1 MKATFALTVIA
12 DEADRVISNS
22 SVVADTPG
30 PEAGKHTVR
39 FATTPRMSSY
49 LVALVVGDF
58 DCIRGS
64 SEGVPHGVCGTPDR
78 IADGKLALRMSQDF
92 LKYYNNYFGAPYPFG
107 KLDHIGIPDFSA
119 GAMENSGAI
128 IYRDIYLLKDDR
140 TISPESEKSLAGIIS
155 HEIAH
160 MWFGDLVTMKW
171 WNDLWLNEGFAD
183 WIAPKPIRVMH
194 PEWNFEVDA
203 VEEIIGP
210 MRADSLQNTRPIQVD
225 VHSAEQA
232 DELFDSITYGKASAV
247 LGMVEA
253 YIGEENFQKGV
264 SRYIQNHAFSNA
276 TADDFATALARETE
290 VPVDDVLDSFVK
302 QPGVP
307 VIHVES
313 TCVNGKT
320 ILKTRQKRFF
330 LDPRLAN
337 RESDEV
343 WEIPLCMRAADSD
356 KTTCKIFG
364 DRKTT
369 FRIDGCGSP
378 TVLNARGKGYYIVAS
393 EIDDLRALTR
403 DRTGLSEA
411 EKVALVRDEW
421 FLVRAAHRPIKEYL
435 DLSAA
440 ILEKERSRGPI
451 VAVLENLSTVGR
463 WLPPAQRSSFRTWLQ
478 AELRPLLEEMGWKPT
493 PDESADRKSLR
504 AAVLKSLA
512 LDARDPEVLAEAR
525 KQAREYLAN
534 PSAIDT
540 SVLPSLLAAA
550 AVEADDQLF
559 EQVLSALSSTKST
572 DVRQRL
578 VAMLG
583 GSRDPRQMRRV
594 LDRAVQADMRATESR
609 SLVSSVLGSLEGRD
623 LAWEYV
629 KTRWPEVEK
638 STRGRT
644 YAGLIRAAGTSFCDA
659 TTREDVKR
667 FFTEHP
673 IEASERAMAQALESI
688 DLCVQTTRIQ
698 APRLASWL
706 QQHTRSAG
714 GM

>member
-1 MKATFALTVIA
+1 MRDRELVEARTAAPSQRDDIVQIAMKKKRMSLLLLAFAAMPVVAQRLPRTVIPVHYDITLAPDFKSDSFRGSEVIEVSVQGPSREITLHALEMTIDEAIVESAGRSQVATVRLDPKTQTATLGVAAEILPGPARLRFRFHGMLNNELRGLYLGRANGRKYVATQFEATDARRAFPSFDEPEMKATFALTVIA

-64 SEGVPHGVCGTPDR
+64 SEGVPQGVCGTPNR

-140 TISPESEKSLAGIIS
+140 TISPESEQSLAGIIS

-253 YIGEENFQKGV
+253 YIGEENFRKGV
-264 SRYIQNHAFSNA
+264 SRYIQNHSFSNA
-276 TADDFATALARETE
+276 TADDFATALARETD

-337 RESDEV
+337 RESD
-343 WEIPLCMRAADSD
+343 
-356 KTTCKIFG
+356 
-364 DRKTT
+364 
-369 FRIDGCGSP
+369 
-378 TVLNARGKGYYIVAS
+378 
-393 EIDDLRALTR
+393 
-403 DRTGLSEA
+403 
-411 EKVALVRDEW
+411 
-421 FLVRAAHRPIKEYL
+421 
-435 DLSAA
+435 
-440 ILEKERSRGPI
+440 
-451 VAVLENLSTVGR
+451 
-463 WLPPAQRSSFRTWLQ
+463 
-478 AELRPLLEEMGWKPT
+478 
-493 PDESADRKSLR
+493 
-504 AAVLKSLA
+504 
-512 LDARDPEVLAEAR
+512 
-525 KQAREYLAN
+525 
-534 PSAIDT
+534 
-540 SVLPSLLAAA
+540 
-550 AVEADDQLF
+550 
-559 EQVLSALSSTKST
+559 
-572 DVRQRL
+572 
-578 VAMLG
+578 
-583 GSRDPRQMRRV
+583 
-594 LDRAVQADMRATESR
+594 
-609 SLVSSVLGSLEGRD
+609 
-623 LAWEYV
+623 
-629 KTRWPEVEK
+629 
-638 STRGRT
+638 
-644 YAGLIRAAGTSFCDA
+644 
-659 TTREDVKR
+659 
-667 FFTEHP
+667 
-673 IEASERAMAQALESI
+673 
-688 DLCVQTTRIQ
+688 
-698 APRLASWL
+698 
-706 QQHTRSAG
+706 
-714 GM
+714 